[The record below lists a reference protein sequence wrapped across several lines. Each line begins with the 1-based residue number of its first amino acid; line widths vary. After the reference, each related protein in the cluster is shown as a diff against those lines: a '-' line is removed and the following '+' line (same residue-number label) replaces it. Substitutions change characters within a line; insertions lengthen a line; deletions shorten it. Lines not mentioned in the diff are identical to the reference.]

1 MGRGR
6 CVGLGDGF
14 CRDKRRRMMMLHV
27 LMLML
32 MLMLMM
38 MAAWRATRDKVYKGT
53 APCVTQRP

>member
-1 MGRGR
+1 M
-6 CVGLGDGF
+6 GLGDGF
-14 CRDKRRRMMMLHV
+14 CRDKRRRTMMLHV
-27 LMLML
+27 LML